1 MSVSVLGTVMSQLL
15 TRNASVFQYWT
26 ISAWARAPLDDYV
39 NATDPIC
46 SWKLQTYPQPAQMV
60 YVLNL
65 ASQQWMDGE
74 ITALKTS
81 FAFFVH
87 RFSYVLY
94 SWFFSSVRPFLLVH
108 YLFIHSFI
116 SYCQFAIFTSHT
128 LNLTLIFLDTV
139 CRTIEI
145 IVNFE
150 KNRPSHISHQALQ
163 KLPIF
168 MISLVSN

>member
-87 RFSYVLY
+87 RFSSVLY
-94 SWFFSSVRPFLLVH
+94 FWFFSSVHPFLLVH
-108 YLFIHSFI
+108 YLSIHSFI
-116 SYCQFAIFTSHT
+116 SYCQFAIFTS
-128 LNLTLIFLDTV
+128 LTHSQPQSHPHIFGY
-139 CRTIEI
+139 R
-145 IVNFE
+145 
-150 KNRPSHISHQALQ
+150 
-163 KLPIF
+163 
-168 MISLVSN
+168 MSNH